1 MEINADYVIRRTILF
16 DNKCG
21 FVLGENPKAPN
32 PYVTWQFNE
41 QDGHRDYFWGHYHNE
56 PDMAER
62 DLHNRAEDYQRRYH
76 VQEVEQAPDKET
88 YKYYSTQHY
97 STQRPIDIGTYP
109 KSYFNRP
116 IHMDIYFTRQQVQG
130 ESFQAWGAITYA
142 QPLTDREM
150 RDYELR
156 PARENLDI
164 RRQMDAQAQ
173 VVGKWEDAH
182 HVPEQRPRAHGVERQ
197 AAAKA
202 HKEGKQ
208 PIAQQM
214 KTAQKQAEE
223 HRGQT
228 APKKSAPRR
237 DER

>member
-1 MEINADYVIRRTILF
+1 
-16 DNKCG
+16 
-21 FVLGENPKAPN
+21 
-32 PYVTWQFNE
+32 
-41 QDGHRDYFWGHYHNE
+41 
-56 PDMAER
+56 
-62 DLHNRAEDYQRRYH
+62 
-76 VQEVEQAPDKET
+76 
-88 YKYYSTQHY
+88 
-97 STQRPIDIGTYP
+97 
-109 KSYFNRP
+109 
-116 IHMDIYFTRQQVQG
+116 
-130 ESFQAWGAITYA
+130 
-142 QPLTDREM
+142 M

-182 HVPEQRPRAHGVERQ
+182 HVPEQRRLTWFYPDFGSYAAKEYVTPEQLAARAHGVERQ

-202 HKEGKQ
+202 HKECKQ

-228 APKKSAPRR
+228 APKKSVPHR

>member
-1 MEINADYVIRRTILF
+1 
-16 DNKCG
+16 
-21 FVLGENPKAPN
+21 
-32 PYVTWQFNE
+32 
-41 QDGHRDYFWGHYHNE
+41 
-56 PDMAER
+56 
-62 DLHNRAEDYQRRYH
+62 
-76 VQEVEQAPDKET
+76 
-88 YKYYSTQHY
+88 
-97 STQRPIDIGTYP
+97 
-109 KSYFNRP
+109 
-116 IHMDIYFTRQQVQG
+116 MDIYFTRQQVPG
-130 ESFQAWGAITYA
+130 EAFQAWGAITYA

-182 HVPEQRPRAHGVERQ
+182 HVPEQRRLTWFYPDFGSYVAKEYVTPEQLAARAHGVERQ
-197 AAAKA
+197 AAAQA
-202 HKEGKQ
+202 RKEDKL

-228 APKKSAPRR
+228 APKKSALRR